1 MERENRSV
9 RVVPVGATALL
20 TVFAVLCL
28 TVFALLC
35 LSDVRADARLA
46 DAALE
51 SVQAYYAAD
60 LQAQEILAR
69 LRDGQSV
76 DGVEEVQFVDVADD
90 GAWRHDTVCQY
101 AVPISD
107 TQELQ
112 VRVALPGGGEYT
124 VLRWQAVTTVPW
136 EGQDD
141 LRVWTPD

>member
-1 MERENRSV
+1 MERERRSI
-9 RVVPVGATALL
+9 RIVPIGATSLL

-28 TVFALLC
+28 MVFALLT
-35 LSDVRADARLA
+35 LSDVRSDARLA

-51 SVQAYYAAD
+51 AVEAYYAAD
-60 LQAQEILAR
+60 LKAQEILAR

-76 DGVEEVQFVDVADD
+76 DGVEEIRFVDAAED
-90 GAWRHDTVCQY
+90 GAWRHDTVWQY

-107 TQELQ
+107 TRELQ
-112 VRVALPGGGEYT
+112 VSVALPGGGEYT
-124 VLRWQAVTTVPW
+124 ILRWQTVSTVPW